1 MSPQKIEIYK
11 HIEALSISCI
21 IPSKDRKTLLA
32 RALKSILAQHPAPDL
47 FHSPEIIVVDDGSSD
62 GTAAMLA
69 TDFPE
74 VIVIRT
80 KGLGPGPARNAGA
93 KAAGGDILFF
103 LDSDD
108 IWRPPHLQS
117 LIPCFL
123 KGYAFACSRA
133 FNHNLVDGKD
143 FTIPDTDVDLSRN
156 AFSRMLR
163 WCDMVPSAFAVR
175 RDVFFLAGGFPNTR
189 WGEDWLFF
197 LELCARQKLC
207 FVPEITVERT
217 LHAKSLCADEKLK
230 QRIITMLDRLK
241 AAVSTL
247 PGTGPENQEHFLALK
262 KLALEKGDTWRSI
275 QDFYTAAREAGLTAP

>member
-1 MSPQKIEIYK
+1 MSQQKTKKPVLAESTK
-11 HIEALSISCI
+11 ISCI
-21 IPSKDRKTLLA
+21 IPSKNRKNLLA
-32 RALKSILAQHPAPDL
+32 GALKSILAQHPVPAF
-47 FHSPEIIVVDDGSSD
+47 FHPPEILVVDDGSSD
-62 GTAAMLA
+62 GTDAMLRA
-69 TDFPE
+69 DFPE
-74 VIVIRT
+74 VIRIRT
-80 KGLGPGPARNAGA
+80 QGIGPGPARNAGA

-108 IWRPPHLQS
+108 IWRPTHLQS
-117 LIPCFL
+117 LIPCFV
-123 KGYAFACSRA
+123 KGASFACSRA

-175 RDVFFLAGGFPNTR
+175 RDVFFLAGGFPDTQ

-217 LHAKSLCADEKLK
+217 LHAESLCADEKLK
-230 QRIITMLDRLK
+230 QRILTMLDRLK

-247 PGTGPENQEHFLALK
+247 PGTGPENQEHFLSLK
-262 KLALEKGDTWRSI
+262 KLVLEKGDAWRSI